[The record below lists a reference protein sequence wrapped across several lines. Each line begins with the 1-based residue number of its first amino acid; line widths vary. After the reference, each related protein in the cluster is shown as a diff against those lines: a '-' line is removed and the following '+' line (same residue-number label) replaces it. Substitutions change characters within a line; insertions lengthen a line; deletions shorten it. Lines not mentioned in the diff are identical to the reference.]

1 MIQIDGDSLT
11 LESFFDIV
19 DNFAEVSLSASARA
33 KIVKSR
39 AAVEKAAASGERH
52 YSINTGFGILS
63 KVSIPSDQLETLQVN
78 LIRSHCAGVG
88 DAHSERESR
97 AILLL
102 RTNVMAKGYCGVR
115 PELVDL
121 CLGMLNKK
129 VHPRIPTKGSVG
141 ASGDLAPL
149 AHLAA
154 VLIGEGDAIYQGFRL
169 TGKEA
174 LEKAGLK
181 PIKLAAKEGLSLIN
195 GTQQMTAM
203 AALLLRKAERLVD
216 TADLICSASLEGIL
230 GSPKAYKEW
239 VHALRPHEGQVRS
252 AKLLRT
258 FMEDSEIYQSHLTCD
273 RVQDPYSLRCA
284 PQVHGA
290 CRDLLSQVRR
300 TVEVELNAATDN
312 PLVNPDTGEIV
323 SNGNFHGQPLAFA
336 LDILGMA
343 VAELGN
349 ISERRTVKLINPVFS
364 ELPTFLVKNEGL
376 NSGMMIAQYT
386 AASLVVE
393 NRGLTHPASCDSVTT
408 NNEKEDHNSMGPIA
422 ARQAQQILANA
433 HYILAVE
440 ALCACQALEFRKPL
454 KPGKGPRAL
463 YAYIREEIPAL
474 DTDRYLHKDMERVAV
489 MIREEELW
497 QDAKSKGLL

>member
-1 MIQIDGDSLT
+1 MIQLDGDSLT
-11 LESFFDIV
+11 LDSFFDIV
-19 DNFAEVSLSASARA
+19 DNYTQVSLSAKALE
-33 KIVKSR
+33 KVKKSR
-39 AAVEKAAASGERH
+39 AAVEKAAKSGERH

-63 KVSIPSDQLETLQVN
+63 KVTIPPDQLETLQVN

-88 DAHSERESR
+88 DSHSERESR

-102 RTNVMAKGYCGVR
+102 RTNVLAKGFSGVR
-115 PELVDL
+115 PELVEL
-121 CLGMLNKK
+121 CIGMLNKR

-154 VLIGEGDAIYQGFRL
+154 VLIGEGDAFFQGFRL

-181 PIKLAAKEGLSLIN
+181 PIRLAAKEGLSLIN

-216 TADLICSASLEGIL
+216 TSDLICSASLEGIL

-239 VHALRPHEGQVRS
+239 VHATRPHEGQSRS
-252 AKLLRT
+252 AALLRS
-258 FMEDSEIYQSHLTCD
+258 FMEESEIYQSHLTCD

-290 CRDLLSQVRR
+290 CRDLLSYVRR

-376 NSGMMIAQYT
+376 NSGFMIAQYT

-393 NRGLTHPASCDSVTT
+393 NRGLTHPASTDSVTT

-422 ARQAQQILANA
+422 GRKAQKILENA
-433 HYILAVE
+433 YYILAVE

-454 KPGKGPRAL
+454 KPGRGPRIL
-463 YAYIREEIPAL
+463 HSYIREEIPPL
-474 DTDRYLHKDMERVAV
+474 DVDRYLHTDMERVAV
-489 MIREEELW
+489 MLREEEVW
-497 QDAKSKGLL
+497 QQAKDKGLL